1 VEGIGELHRSPIV
14 VCSPKTCGDG
24 LLFGTAGGC
33 INRCRIDAGMPQ
45 PALDEI
51 EGNADLDR
59 ADASRVAATLLMRAV
74 DSRAKI

>member
-1 VEGIGELHRSPIV
+1 
-14 VCSPKTCGDG
+14 
-24 LLFGTAGGC
+24 
-33 INRCRIDAGMPQ
+33 MPQ